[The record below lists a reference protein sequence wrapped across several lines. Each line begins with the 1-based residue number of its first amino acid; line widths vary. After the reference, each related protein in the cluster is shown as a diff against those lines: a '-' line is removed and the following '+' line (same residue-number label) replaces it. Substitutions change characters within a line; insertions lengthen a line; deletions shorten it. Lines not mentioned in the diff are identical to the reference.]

1 MNRMVKRVG
10 FIINTR
16 KNGNVSCRIMKIKKA
31 LEKTYKNINIDVI
44 YNYEDDSIS
53 KLKKLLSTTIRRYDV
68 IHIFEPSWPS
78 TLFLLFFKIM
88 HIKIVY
94 LSGDLHFST
103 GDLSG
108 SKSFNYYY
116 MKFVERFHYFF
127 ADSIIVGSLGLKD
140 FLVNVW
146 KIPEEGVKRILVF
159 TISCHDQLSYYEQ
172 SFKRKS
178 AQDYSTEFVIA
189 YSASLRLMTFN
200 GIKVSRGWEIP
211 SIVKKLLEDGFTQIK
226 ADVLGDGPGL
236 KYLMSQSHKLG
247 VSDKIS
253 FRGALSTNDYLSA
266 LSNSDLCFV
275 ESLNHLS
282 YRVMDPTKISDYLTA
297 KKPFIVG
304 RSLETDQ
311 WVDYQLVVEPQ
322 SIISFCDMEIE
333 NYIDEIVAK
342 IEKFI
347 SDEMFRERCY
357 ASIDKIISSSPT
369 WEDVAMDIHGIY
381 ERFD

>member
-1 MNRMVKRVG
+1 
-10 FIINTR
+10 
-16 KNGNVSCRIMKIKKA
+16 
-31 LEKTYKNINIDVI
+31 
-44 YNYEDDSIS
+44 
-53 KLKKLLSTTIRRYDV
+53 
-68 IHIFEPSWPS
+68 
-78 TLFLLFFKIM
+78 
-88 HIKIVY
+88 
-94 LSGDLHFST
+94 
-103 GDLSG
+103 
-108 SKSFNYYY
+108 
-116 MKFVERFHYFF
+116 VERFHYFF

-159 TISCHDQLSYYEQ
+159 TISCHDQSSYYEK

-211 SIVKKLLEDGFTQIK
+211 LIVKKLLEDGFTQIK

-282 YRVMDPTKISDYLTA
+282 YRVMNPTKISDYLTA

-311 WVDYQLVVEPQ
+311 WVDYPLVIEPP
-322 SIISFCDMEIE
+322 SIISFCDMEIK

-369 WEDVAMDIHGIY
+369 WEDVAMDIYGIY